1 MASLGVEKAGFGYN
15 SIGSSVRER
24 KMLVIVLLRS
34 LSLLATLA
42 AALVMGLNK
51 ETKTFVVATVGT
63 SSIKVTLTAKFQ
75 DTPAN
80 IFLVVACALATF
92 HNILMLALEIFGKK
106 LDANGNR
113 FMLISILDIINLTVL
128 SAGAA
133 SSAFMGEL
141 AKNGNTH
148 AQWNKVCDKFEKFCN
163 HGAGAT
169 LASFIGL
176 ALLLAVTLITN
187 LRLRQATNNANG
199 NASV

>member
-1 MASLGVEKAGFGYN
+1 
-15 SIGSSVRER
+15 
-24 KMLVIVLLRS
+24 ML
-34 LSLLATLA
+34 
-42 AALVMGLNK
+42 
-51 ETKTFVVATVGT
+51 
-63 SSIKVTLTAKFQ
+63 Q
-75 DTPAN
+75 
-80 IFLVVACALATF
+80 
-92 HNILMLALEIFGKK
+92 
-106 LDANGNR
+106 
-113 FMLISILDIINLTVL
+113 INLTVL

-187 LRLRQATNNANG
+187 LRLRQAPNNANG